1 MEWLEKI
8 KFDDRGLVPVIVQDT
23 ATGRVLTLAYANQ
36 EALVRTW
43 QEKRAWFFSRS
54 RQKLWRKGETSGN
67 EQRVEEIYLD
77 CDGDAVLYRVNPT
90 GPACHTGSPSC
101 FYRKVSWE
109 GGLAQEGDQEGTPP
123 PVGPEILAEVYRVIR
138 QRQEE
143 LPENSYVARLTRQ
156 GLDRVLQKIG
166 EEAVEVVLAA
176 KNKNHADTI
185 YEMADLW
192 FHCLLALGYLELP
205 PELVFAELG
214 NRRK

>member
-1 MEWLEKI
+1 M
-8 KFDDRGLVPVIVQDT
+8 
-23 ATGRVLTLAYANQ
+23 
-36 EALVRTW
+36 
-43 QEKRAWFFSRS
+43 
-54 RQKLWRKGETSGN
+54 
-67 EQRVEEIYLD
+67 
-77 CDGDAVLYRVNPT
+77 
-90 GPACHTGSPSC
+90 
-101 FYRKVSWE
+101 
-109 GGLAQEGDQEGTPP
+109 
-123 PVGPEILAEVYRVIR
+123 IR

-176 KNKNHADTI
+176 KNKNQADTI